1 MSSNSQTIAADSKKQ
16 RWWDWHRAN
25 PSVYEYF
32 ERFTFEAIERGHK
45 KLSAWLIVNRIRWE
59 TAVVTHGDDFKI
71 SNDFIAYYARL
82 FMYRHPEHRGF
93 FRTRPMKG
101 ES

>member
-1 MSSNSQTIAADSKKQ
+1 MHTPVAVMDSKKQ
-16 RWWDWHRAN
+16 RWWAWHRAN

-32 ERFTFEAIERGHK
+32 ERFTFEAIDRGHK

-59 TAVVTHGDDFKI
+59 TTVVTSGGDFKI

-82 FMYRHPEHRGF
+82 FMHNHPEHRGF
-93 FRTRPMKG
+93 FRTRPMK
-101 ES
+101 EEA

>member
-1 MSSNSQTIAADSKKQ
+1 MKDAGLCVADSKKQ

-59 TAVVTHGDDFKI
+59 TAVVTSGGDFKI

-82 FMYRHPEHRGF
+82 FMHKHPQHRGF

-101 ES
+101 EA